1 VSCSLQNPFK
11 GEKRYVMFRSSSI
24 RVLLV
29 AVFAVLISSQ
39 SLFGQA
45 GRTGALRGKVTD
57 PTGAV
62 IPGVVITAKS
72 ADGQMLTTTS
82 GGDGS
87 YQFKEMLPGQYTLT
101 ISAQGFAPYTK
112 TGVIVAAGRAQ
123 ALDLPLQIEV
133 VEQKIDVQ
141 DQGNTVD
148 TASANNSN
156 TVVLRGK
163 DLDALSD
170 DPDELQNE
178 LQALAGPSAGPNGGQ
193 MYIDG
198 FTGGQLPPKSA
209 IREIRI
215 NQNPFSAQYD
225 KLGMG
230 RIEIFTKPGTDK
242 YHGQLE
248 FNENNAIFNA
258 RNPFISNKPDYHTEQ
273 IEGNVGG
280 PAGKKAS
287 FFLSGQT
294 RRIGDVGVVSPR
306 CGTFVLP
313 ECAQTS
319 VSNPRTRT
327 NISPRFDYQVSA
339 SNTLTTRYQFFDQ
352 SEQNDGIGQTTNRI
366 NLPSLGYNLDS
377 TEHTVQI
384 ADTQIFGAKL
394 VNETRFQYLR
404 DHSEQIPL
412 STAPELSVAG
422 IFGAGGNSS
431 GHVVSG
437 GDHYEFQNYTSVV
450 FGNHSARFGGR
461 LRVNNVSDQ
470 NFSNFNGTFSYP
482 SLSAFVNNQPNQF
495 TIAHGVPLITNSYV
509 DAGLYA
515 EDDWKARP
523 NLTVS
528 YGLRFETQNDIHD
541 HSDFAPRV
549 GVAWGVGKK
558 GSTPKTVVRAGF
570 GIFYDRF
577 TQNLVLQAERLN
589 GSNEQLFVVSN
600 PNFGPSNIPSS
611 FAGFTGRPS
620 TVYRID
626 PNLRAPYL
634 MQTAV
639 GVEHQLTKAAKL
651 SLTYINSRG
660 LHQLFTNNINAPLPG
675 TFPGN
680 SVCPL
685 GCSVGNIYEYQSE
698 GIFKQNQLITNLN
711 MRVSTAVSLFGFYS
725 LSYANSDTS
734 GSGSFP
740 TNPYNPSADYG
751 RAGFDVRNRLFI
763 GGSFQVPYGL
773 RLSPFII
780 ASSGQPYNIT
790 IPEDL
795 SGTSIFNARPGLAV
809 GSPGCPALSTTNASC
824 FFIPAVGQAYT
835 PIPINYGQGPAY
847 FSVNLRVAKSF
858 GLGPLLERAG
868 GGQRPG
874 GGGGGDRREGGF
886 GGFGGGEGMRGMFG
900 GRPNNHRYNLT
911 FSAQAFN
918 LFNREN
924 LSVPVGVLSPQGNS
938 DFGQSLSLAG
948 IGGPGSGGGGS
959 SQAANRRISLQV
971 QFSF

>member
-1 VSCSLQNPFK
+1 MNFVLQNPFK

-24 RVLLV
+24 RVFLV
-29 AVFAVLISSQ
+29 AVFTVLICSQ

-45 GRTGALRGKVTD
+45 GRSGTLRGKVTD

-82 GGDGS
+82 GGDGT
-87 YQFKEMLPGQYTLT
+87 YQFKAMPPGQYTLT

-112 TGVIVAAGRAQ
+112 TGVMVAAGRPL

-133 VEQKIDVQ
+133 VEQKVDVQ
-141 DQGNTVD
+141 DEGNTVD

-394 VNETRFQYLR
+394 VNFAAAAAQHRQ
-404 DHSEQIPL
+404 
-412 STAPELSVAG
+412 
-422 IFGAGGNSS
+422 
-431 GHVVSG
+431 
-437 GDHYEFQNYTSVV
+437 
-450 FGNHSARFGGR
+450 ARR
-461 LRVNNVSDQ
+461 
-470 NFSNFNGTFSYP
+470 
-482 SLSAFVNNQPNQF
+482 
-495 TIAHGVPLITNSYV
+495 H
-509 DAGLYA
+509 
-515 EDDWKARP
+515 
-523 NLTVS
+523 
-528 YGLRFETQNDIHD
+528 
-541 HSDFAPRV
+541 
-549 GVAWGVGKK
+549 
-558 GSTPKTVVRAGF
+558 
-570 GIFYDRF
+570 
-577 TQNLVLQAERLN
+577 
-589 GSNEQLFVVSN
+589 
-600 PNFGPSNIPSS
+600 
-611 FAGFTGRPS
+611 
-620 TVYRID
+620 
-626 PNLRAPYL
+626 
-634 MQTAV
+634 
-639 GVEHQLTKAAKL
+639 
-651 SLTYINSRG
+651 
-660 LHQLFTNNINAPLPG
+660 
-675 TFPGN
+675 
-680 SVCPL
+680 
-685 GCSVGNIYEYQSE
+685 
-698 GIFKQNQLITNLN
+698 
-711 MRVSTAVSLFGFYS
+711 
-725 LSYANSDTS
+725 
-734 GSGSFP
+734 
-740 TNPYNPSADYG
+740 
-751 RAGFDVRNRLFI
+751 
-763 GGSFQVPYGL
+763 
-773 RLSPFII
+773 
-780 ASSGQPYNIT
+780 
-790 IPEDL
+790 
-795 SGTSIFNARPGLAV
+795 RPG
-809 GSPGCPALSTTNASC
+809 
-824 FFIPAVGQAYT
+824 
-835 PIPINYGQGPAY
+835 
-847 FSVNLRVAKSF
+847 R
-858 GLGPLLERAG
+858 
-868 GGQRPG
+868 QRHQ
-874 GGGGGDRREGGF
+874 RR
-886 GGFGGGEGMRGMFG
+886 
-900 GRPNNHRYNLT
+900 
-911 FSAQAFN
+911 
-918 LFNREN
+918 
-924 LSVPVGVLSPQGNS
+924 
-938 DFGQSLSLAG
+938 
-948 IGGPGSGGGGS
+948 
-959 SQAANRRISLQV
+959 
-971 QFSF
+971 